1 MGITPIFFF
10 FFSRNESML
19 KSTAE
24 IIEIVESTVEGLG
37 YEFVEFERLPRGLMR
52 VTIDTENS
60 GGIGV
65 NDCELVSDQ
74 ITHLFTVEGVD
85 YDRLEVSSPG
95 VERSLKRIKDWKR
108 FVGQPAHV
116 ELFEP
121 LHAEGFPEAGRRKF
135 DGRILGVDG
144 PDGDETIRFSF
155 EEIEI
160 ARTPSEAVKGKA
172 LAKGKK
178 AVKAAPVAVSF
189 TMNDVDRAHLIAQLD
204 FRGKSK

>member
-1 MGITPIFFF
+1 M
-10 FFSRNESML
+10 
-19 KSTAE
+19 
-24 IIEIVESTVEGLG
+24 
-37 YEFVEFERLPRGLMR
+37 
-52 VTIDTENS
+52 
-60 GGIGV
+60 

-144 PDGDETIRFSF
+144 PDGDETIR
-155 EEIEI
+155 
-160 ARTPSEAVKGKA
+160 
-172 LAKGKK
+172 L
-178 AVKAAPVAVSF
+178 
-189 TMNDVDRAHLIAQLD
+189 LL
-204 FRGKSK
+204 